1 MNIIKVFGWT
11 ATILCV
17 TGNTLVVKK
26 INGYLVWF
34 LGTGILT
41 VLAFTRQEWSQ
52 VALFIVYEALNIWG
66 FIKWRKENK

>member
-1 MNIIKVFGWT
+1 MELTKVFGWM

-26 INGYLVWF
+26 TNGYLIWF

-41 VLAFTRQEWSQ
+41 VLAFNRQEWSQ
-52 VALFIVYEALNIWG
+52 VALFLVYEGLNVWG
-66 FIKWRKENK
+66 FFKWMKEGI